1 MGARNLNMSVFCAAH
16 SLDES
21 MPLASGEV
29 EDDPDKMHV
38 DRELATGGGGQVPV
52 SRSCG
57 PTVED
62 TKLPEGG
69 SVGPK
74 EIEIYTV
81 SAMQTPCRCRNQY
94 ACYF

>member
-1 MGARNLNMSVFCAAH
+1 MGARNLNVSVFCAAH

-62 TKLPEGG
+62 TKLPEGKF
-69 SVGPK
+69 S
-74 EIEIYTV
+74 YTGLIL
-81 SAMQTPCRCRNQY
+81 SK
-94 ACYF
+94 